1 MASLEHLHNEIKL
14 LLKEN
19 KRLSEELNALKDINI
34 YYINRCNFLKKIIQ
48 KFKDG
53 IKKVIN

>member
-1 MASLEHLHNEIKL
+1 MASLEHLNNEIKL

-19 KRLSEELNALKDINI
+19 KRLSEELNAIKDINT
-34 YYINRCNFLKKIIQ
+34 YYKNRCKLLRLIIQ

-53 IKKVIN
+53 IKRIIN

>member
-19 KRLSEELNALKDINI
+19 KRLSEELNAIKDINT
-34 YYINRCNFLKKIIQ
+34 YYINRCKFLKKIIQ

-53 IKKVIN
+53 IKRIIN